1 MVNAGSVVGLLP
13 PRHERA
19 NVNTPQGPQPHR
31 QNQPPYGQLP
41 PPYGQPQYGQR
52 PAPPHYGQPQYA
64 PPPAP
69 PQYRPPPPQPQFG
82 QPPARHP
89 QYGQPSEGIAV
100 TTHFF
105 PLAWLFFFIK
115 PKIFIDGH
123 ESPPAAWGRT
133 VLPARPGPHQ
143 VHVYTPYFLPSRVG
157 PADAT
162 ADVRPGQVTELE
174 YKAPLW
180 SFSPGSL
187 GVGPQ
192 KYNGVGITIAVIAIP
207 FVILVFFLL
216 MMLLT
221 VI

>member
-1 MVNAGSVVGLLP
+1 
-13 PRHERA
+13 
-19 NVNTPQGPQPHR
+19 VNTPQGPQPHR
-31 QNQPPYGQLP
+31 QNQPPYGQPP

-64 PPPAP
+64 PP
-69 PQYRPPPPQPQFG
+69 QYRPPPPQRQYG
-82 QPPARHP
+82 QPPAQQ
-89 QYGQPSEGIAV
+89 QYGHPSEGIAV

-133 VLPARPGPHQ
+133 VLPARPGQHQ

-192 KYNGVGITIAVIAIP
+192 KYNGVGITIVVIAIP
-207 FVILVFFLL
+207 FVILIFFFLL
-216 MMLLT
+216 MMLLA

>member
-1 MVNAGSVVGLLP
+1 
-13 PRHERA
+13 
-19 NVNTPQGPQPHR
+19 VNTPQGPQPHR
-31 QNQPPYGQLP
+31 QNQPPYGQPP

-69 PQYRPPPPQPQFG
+69 PQYRPPPPQRQYG
-82 QPPARHP
+82 QPPAQQ
-89 QYGQPSEGIAV
+89 QYGQPPAQQQYGHPSEGIAV

-133 VLPARPGPHQ
+133 VLPARPGQHQ

-207 FVILVFFLL
+207 FVILIFFFLL
-216 MMLLT
+216 MMLLA

>member
-1 MVNAGSVVGLLP
+1 M
-13 PRHERA
+13 
-19 NVNTPQGPQPHR
+19 
-31 QNQPPYGQLP
+31 
-41 PPYGQPQYGQR
+41 
-52 PAPPHYGQPQYA
+52 
-64 PPPAP
+64 
-69 PQYRPPPPQPQFG
+69 G
-82 QPPARHP
+82 QPPAQQ
-89 QYGQPSEGIAV
+89 QYGQPREGIAV

-105 PLAWLFFFIK
+105 PLAWLFFFMK
-115 PKIFIDGH
+115 PKIFVDRH
-123 ESPPAAWGRT
+123 ESPPAPWGRT
-133 VLPARPGPHQ
+133 VLPARPGQHQ
-143 VHVYTPYFLPSRVG
+143 VHVYTPYFLPARVG

-207 FVILVFFLL
+207 FVILIFFFLL
-216 MMLLT
+216 MMLLA

>member
-1 MVNAGSVVGLLP
+1 
-13 PRHERA
+13 
-19 NVNTPQGPQPHR
+19 VNTPQGPQPHR
-31 QNQPPYGQLP
+31 HNQPPYGQPPPPYGQPP

-69 PQYRPPPPQPQFG
+69 PPPPAPSQYRPPPPQRQYG
-82 QPPARHP
+82 QPPAQQ
-89 QYGQPSEGIAV
+89 QYGHPSEGIAV

-133 VLPARPGPHQ
+133 VLPARPGQHQ

-207 FVILVFFLL
+207 FVILILFFLL
-216 MMLLT
+216 MMLLAVT
-221 VI
+221 

>member
-1 MVNAGSVVGLLP
+1 M
-13 PRHERA
+13 
-19 NVNTPQGPQPHR
+19 
-31 QNQPPYGQLP
+31 
-41 PPYGQPQYGQR
+41 
-52 PAPPHYGQPQYA
+52 
-64 PPPAP
+64 
-69 PQYRPPPPQPQFG
+69 
-82 QPPARHP
+82 
-89 QYGQPSEGIAV
+89 
-100 TTHFF
+100 
-105 PLAWLFFFIK
+105 K
-115 PKIFIDGH
+115 PKIFVDGH

-133 VLPARPGPHQ
+133 VLPARPGQHQ

-207 FVILVFFLL
+207 FAIMIFFLL
-216 MMLLT
+216 LMTLLAVT
-221 VI
+221 

>member
-1 MVNAGSVVGLLP
+1 V
-13 PRHERA
+13 
-19 NVNTPQGPQPHR
+19 
-31 QNQPPYGQLP
+31 
-41 PPYGQPQYGQR
+41 QR
-52 PAPPHYGQPQYA
+52 PAPPHYGQPQYRP

-69 PQYRPPPPQPQFG
+69 PQYRPPPPQPQYG
-82 QPPARHP
+82 QPPAQHP

-133 VLPARPGPHQ
+133 VLPARSGQHQ

-207 FVILVFFLL
+207 FVILIFFFLL
-216 MMLLT
+216 MTLLAVT
-221 VI
+221 

>member
-1 MVNAGSVVGLLP
+1 M
-13 PRHERA
+13 
-19 NVNTPQGPQPHR
+19 NTPHGPQPHR
-31 QNQPPYGQLP
+31 QNQPPDGQPP

-64 PPPAP
+64 PPPPAP
-69 PQYRPPPPQPQFG
+69 PQYRPPPPQRQYG
-82 QPPARHP
+82 QPPAQQ
-89 QYGQPSEGIAV
+89 QYGYPSEGIAV

-123 ESPPAAWGRT
+123 ESPPAVWGRT
-133 VLPARPGPHQ
+133 VLPARPGQHQ

-207 FVILVFFLL
+207 FVILIFFFLL
-216 MMLLT
+216 MMLLA